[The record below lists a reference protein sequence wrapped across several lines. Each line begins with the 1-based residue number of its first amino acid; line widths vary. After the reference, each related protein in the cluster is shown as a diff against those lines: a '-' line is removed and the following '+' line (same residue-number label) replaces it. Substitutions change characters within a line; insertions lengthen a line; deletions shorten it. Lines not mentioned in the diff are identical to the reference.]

1 MKNMSI
7 RKKVSFIVVALLLI
21 YSIEMVVFNQYSTN
35 NSVEKA
41 VGETAINLAQTVES
55 QLDKD
60 LYEELYNNP
69 VENELYWA
77 LREELNEIRENIG
90 AMYLYTLQVDDDGK
104 VTFLVEGAERGEET
118 AVPIN
123 GETYINDL
131 GIVEQIEQDGSAA
144 TNVLDTEFGRF
155 LSGYVPFTNSD
166 GETMGFIGVDIN
178 ADFVAG
184 LQKESSSFNL
194 VILSILIVV
203 TCIAFFVILYFLLR
217 KLLNPL
223 NTAKEAAEHFAK
235 GDLQQARAT
244 LETIDMEKQDEI
256 SSFAKS
262 FYTSINQLGSIFGRV
277 QLIAEQGANTSK
289 DATATLQNVKA
300 SNDIV
305 SDTVSQLSDAADYN
319 SASSQKSAIVL
330 EEMITGIQ
338 QMASSS
344 SGLADASN
352 AMATQ
357 VTTSVE
363 EAQHVV
369 EKIENVEAAVVTT
382 AEQVIEMGKKFEEIE
397 QMVKIITDIAD
408 QTNLLAL
415 NAAIEAARAGE
426 SGKGF
431 AVVADEVRKLAEMSG
446 KSAGDIR
453 TQLAMFNHMN
463 VRVLEEIDV
472 TKTSVREGSHA
483 VQQIGAKLQEV
494 LAVVSSVNESI
505 QNDSAVI
512 EQLAASSDQVLHA
525 THSTSEAMDGMVEAT
540 DVAKGLTNGQNI
552 SLEDLS
558 NVMTELTMVSE
569 QLDEQIRSFK
579 I

>member
-1 MKNMSI
+1 MSI
-7 RKKVSFIVVALLLI
+7 RKKVSFIVVALLFI
-21 YSIEMVVFNQYSTN
+21 YSVEMVMFNQYSTN
-35 NSVEKA
+35 TSVERA
-41 VGETAINLAQTVES
+41 VGETAINLAQTVER

-60 LYEELYNNP
+60 LYEEMYNNP
-69 VENELYWA
+69 VENELYWT
-77 LREELNEIRENIG
+77 LRQELNEIRENIG
-90 AMYLYTLQVDDDGK
+90 AMYLYTLQVADDGK
-104 VTFLVEGAERGEET
+104 VTFLIEGAERNEET

-123 GETYINDL
+123 GDTYINDL
-131 GIVEQIEQDGSAA
+131 NIVEQIAESGTAS
-144 TNVLDTEFGRF
+144 TNVIETEFGQY

-166 GETMGFIGVDIN
+166 GETMGLIGVDIN
-178 ADFVAG
+178 ADFVSAV
-184 LQKESSSFNL
+184 QKESSMFSL
-194 VILSILIVV
+194 IILSILVVV

-223 NTAKEAAEHFAK
+223 NTTKEAAEHFAK
-235 GDLQQARAT
+235 GDLQQARTT
-244 LETIDMEKQDEI
+244 LETIDMDKQDEI

-262 FYTSINQLGSIFGRV
+262 FYTSIHQLGDIFSKV
-277 QLIAEQGANTSK
+277 QTIAEHGASTSK
-289 DATATLQNVKA
+289 DATATLQNVKT
-300 SNDIV
+300 SNDTV
-305 SDTVSQLSDAADYN
+305 SNTVSQLSDVADDN
-319 SASSQKSAIVL
+319 SESSQKSAVVL
-330 EEMITGIQ
+330 DEMITGIQ

-352 AMATQ
+352 SMATQ

-369 EKIENVEAAVVTT
+369 EKIEGVEGAVVTT
-382 AEQVIEMGKKFEEIE
+382 AEQVMEMGKKFEEIE

-453 TQLAMFNHMN
+453 NQLAMFNQMN
-463 VRVLEEIDV
+463 ARVLEEMDV
-472 TKTSVREGSHA
+472 TKTSVREGSQA

-494 LAVVSSVNESI
+494 LAVVSNVNESI

-512 EQLAASSDQVLHA
+512 EQLAASSDQVLKA
-525 THSTSEAMDGMVEAT
+525 THLTSKAMDDMVEAT
-540 DVAKGLTNGQNI
+540 DVTKALTVEQNI

-569 QLDEQIRSFK
+569 QLNDQIRNFK

>member
-7 RKKVSFIVVALLLI
+7 RKKVSFIVVALLFI
-21 YSIEMVVFNQYSTN
+21 YSIEMVMFNQYSTN

-41 VGETAINLAQTVES
+41 VGETAINLAQIVENK
-55 QLDKD
+55 LDKE
-60 LYEELYNNP
+60 LYEQLYNNP
-69 VENELYWA
+69 VENDLYWT
-77 LREELNEIRENIG
+77 LREELNEIREEIG
-90 AMYLYTLQVDDDGK
+90 AMYLYTLQVNDDGK
-104 VTFLVEGAERGEET
+104 VTFLVEGAERSEET

-123 GETYINDL
+123 GDTYINDL
-131 GIVEQIEQDGSAA
+131 DIVDQIAQEGSAA
-144 TNVLDTEFGRF
+144 TNVLDTEFGQF

-166 GETMGFIGVDIN
+166 GETMGIIGVDIN
-178 ADFVAG
+178 ADFVAAV
-184 LQKESSSFNL
+184 QKESSSFNL
-194 VILSILIVV
+194 IILSILVV
-203 TCIAFFVILYFLLR
+203 LTCITLFFILYFLLR
-217 KLLNPL
+217 KLLKPL
-223 NTAKEAAEHFAK
+223 DTAKEAAEHFAK
-235 GDLQQARAT
+235 GNLQQARAT
-244 LETIDMEKQDEI
+244 LEIIEMDKQDEI

-262 FYTSINQLGSIFGRV
+262 FYTSINQLGAIFAKV
-277 QLIAEQGANTSK
+277 QTIAEQGANTSK
-289 DATATLQNVKA
+289 DATTTLESVRA
-300 SNDIV
+300 SNDTV
-305 SDTVSQLSDAADYN
+305 SNTVSQLSDAADYN

-357 VTTSVE
+357 VTMSVE

-369 EKIENVEAAVVTT
+369 EKIESVEDAVVTT
-382 AEQVIEMGKKFEEIE
+382 AEQVMEMGKKFEQIE

-453 TQLAMFNHMN
+453 SQLAMFNHMN
-463 VRVLEEIDV
+463 MRVLEEMDV

-494 LAVVSSVNESI
+494 LAVVSNVNESI

-540 DVAKGLTNGQNI
+540 SVTKKLTKEQNI

-558 NVMTELTMVSE
+558 NVMIELTMVSE